1 MYSMDTRRRSA
12 AHLDVVYFRPT
23 ICLAKLRDELPERHI
38 RRELLAWQHEVREW
52 AEAALS

>member
-23 ICLAKLRDELPERHI
+23 ICLAKLRDELPERYI